1 MKKAALLLLAVF
13 LGIWALGGCQPS
25 PAGQPQAP
33 VKFVSLASG
42 GTGATYYLVMSGVAK
57 LFNKYVPG
65 VRANSEVTA
74 ASAENV
80 RLVGTGKVTLGL
92 VSTDIAYYAYNGM
105 EFFKDQKIDN
115 VRSLMAGHYS
125 YQPYVTLDPN
135 IKSIPELKGKRV
147 SIGAAGSG
155 HEVTQTAFLRAGY
168 GIDPRKDFQIK
179 YLTYVEQVTAL
190 RDGSLDVGG
199 IGGGIPTSALVDL
212 FNTSKAYF
220 ISIDPEAFKRAQE
233 KYPYMEMRTIPAGTY
248 RGQDKDALVVAVG
261 ANLLVRN
268 DLDEP
273 LAYQFTKAILEHTD
287 ELAEI
292 HPAGK
297 EYNLKDAMTGIV
309 VPFHPGAIRYYKERG
324 LAVPEKLLPPEAKK

>member
-1 MKKAALLLLAVF
+1 MRKAAFILTALLAVL
-13 LGIWALGGCQPS
+13 LGAFGLGACQP
-25 PAGQPQAP
+25 GGEQAP
-33 VKFVSLASG
+33 AKFVSVATG
-42 GTGATYYLVMSGVAK
+42 GTGATYYLVGSGMAK
-57 LFNKYVPG
+57 LFNKYIPG
-65 VRANSEVTA
+65 VRATSEVTA
-74 ASAENV
+74 ASAENA
-80 RLVGTGKVTLGL
+80 RLVGAGKATVGL
-92 VSTDIAYYAYNGM
+92 ASTDIAFYAYNGM

-155 HEVTQTAFLRAGY
+155 HEVTHTAFLKAGHD
-168 GIDPRKDFQIK
+168 IDPRKDFQIK
-179 YLTYVEQVTAL
+179 YLSYVEQVQAM

-212 FNTSKAYF
+212 FNTHKAYF
-220 ISIDPEAFKRAQE
+220 ISIDPEALKRAQE

-248 RGQDKDALVVAVG
+248 RGQDKDALAVAVG
-261 ANLLVRN
+261 ANVLVRA
-268 DLDEP
+268 DMEEQ
-273 LAYQFTKAILEHTD
+273 LAYQLTKAILDHTD

-297 EYNLKDAMTGIV
+297 EYNIKDAMTGIV
-309 VPFHPGAIRYYKERG
+309 VPFHTGAIKYYKERG
-324 LAVPEKLLPPEAKK
+324 LTVPEKLLPPEAKK